1 MATLKVHA
9 RAGASTKTH
18 IQAGKHE
25 FLIDEPVLFGGED
38 GAPSRWRCCWPP
50 WPGRSMPSVSIRQRR
65 CPCPCGAWTIQI
77 EGECNADCFFGKSFE
92 ERAGFQTIRA
102 AVTADT
108 DAPEELQARWREQV
122 LLRCP
127 VLDNLRVPAKVEVD
141 FGRRRRCIMRQ
152 GTILVV
158 RNLLVK
164 EKTL

>member
-25 FLIDEPVLFGGED
+25 FRSDEPVLFGGED
-38 GAPSRWRCCWPP
+38 GAPSPVEMLLAALA
-50 WPGRSMPSVSIRQRR
+50 GALNAIGQYTAKEMSMPLR
-65 CPCPCGAWTIQI
+65 GLDIQI

-141 FGRRRRCIMRQ
+141 FAAG
-152 GTILVV
+152 GVV
-158 RNLLVK
+158 
-164 EKTL
+164 

>member
-1 MATLKVHA
+1 
-9 RAGASTKTH
+9 
-18 IQAGKHE
+18 
-25 FLIDEPVLFGGED
+25 
-38 GAPSRWRCCWPP
+38 
-50 WPGRSMPSVSIRQRR
+50 MPLR
-65 CPCPCGAWTIQI
+65 GLDIQI

-127 VLDNLRVPAKVEVD
+127 VLDNLRVP
-141 FGRRRRCIMRQ
+141 GQSGGRLCRRRRCIMRQ